1 MAEGGGWL
9 GRLRA
14 SLFNTR
20 EVISTRHD
28 ALLTR
33 PPHDSFYEELEELL
47 IQADLGAPF
56 AAEVVDRVRRDPV
69 ARTPEAVRAALGA
82 ILREALGT
90 PGTLRLDPPPA
101 VVLIIGVNGA
111 GKTTTIGKLAHRL
124 TNEGRRVLLAAG
136 DTFRAAAIE
145 QLELWGERAGVA
157 VVRHQAGADPAAVV
171 FDAAQAAAARHADV
185 LICDTAGRL
194 HTKTNL
200 MEELKKIDR
209 VVARALPNAPVER
222 LLVLDAGTGQN
233 GLAQARHFNDAVGLT
248 GAVLTKLDGTA
259 KGGIVI
265 AVARE
270 LQIPITFVGV
280 GEGVDD
286 LMPFDPETFVSELL
300 SPTAR

>member
-1 MAEGGGWL
+1 MAEGGWL

-14 SLFNTR
+14 SLTKTR
-20 EVISTRHD
+20 AALSTRLD

-33 PPHDSFYEELEELL
+33 PPDASFYDELEELL
-47 IQADLGAPF
+47 ISADIGAPF
-56 AAEVVDRVRRDPV
+56 AAEIVDRLRRDPT
-69 ARTPEAVRAALGA
+69 ARTPDAVRGALGA
-82 ILREALGT
+82 ILREALGAA
-90 PGTLRLDPPPA
+90 GVLRLDPPPA

-111 GKTTTIGKLAHRL
+111 GKTTTIGKLARL
-124 TNEGRRVLLAAG
+124 LAAEGRRVLLAAG

-145 QLELWGERAGVA
+145 QLELWGARAGVP

-209 VVARALPNAPVER
+209 VVARALPGAPVER

-233 GLAQARHFNDAVGLT
+233 GLAQARHFHQAVGLT

-259 KGGIVI
+259 KGGIVV

-270 LQIPITFVGV
+270 LGIPITFVGV
-280 GEGVDD
+280 GEGLDD
-286 LMPFDPETFVSELL
+286 LMPFDPGAFVAELL
-300 SPTAR
+300 AAADR

>member
-14 SLFNTR
+14 SLTKTR
-20 EVISTRHD
+20 EVITTRLD

-33 PPHDSFYEELEELL
+33 PPDDSFYEELEELL
-47 IQADLGAPF
+47 IEADLGAEF
-56 AAEVVDRVRRDPV
+56 AAEVVDQVRRDPA

-82 ILREALGT
+82 ALRAALGA
-90 PGTLRLDPPPA
+90 PGTMRLDPPPA

-124 TNEGRRVLLAAG
+124 TRQGRRVLLAAG

-145 QLELWGERAGVA
+145 QLELWGERAGVS

-171 FDAAQAAAARHADV
+171 FDAAQAASARHADV

-270 LQIPITFVGV
+270 LRIPISFVGV
-280 GEGVDD
+280 GEGIDD
-286 LMPFDPETFVSELL
+286 LMPFDPDAFVTELL
-300 SPTAR
+300 TAQAR

>member
-14 SLFNTR
+14 SLSKTR
-20 EVISTRHD
+20 EVISTRLD

-33 PPHDSFYEELEELL
+33 PPDDSFYDELEELL
-47 IQADLGAPF
+47 IQADLGAAF
-56 AAEVVDRVRRDPV
+56 AAEIVDRVRSDPA
-69 ARTPEAVRAALGA
+69 ARSPDAVRAAIGA
-82 ILREALGT
+82 VLREALG
-90 PGTLRLDPPPA
+90 PGGALRLDPPPA
-101 VVLIIGVNGA
+101 VVLVIGVNGA

-124 TNEGRRVLLAAG
+124 TSDGRRVLLAAG
-136 DTFRAAAIE
+136 DTFRAGAIE
-145 QLELWGERAGVA
+145 QLELWGERAGVP

-209 VVARALPNAPVER
+209 VVARALPASPVER

-270 LQIPITFVGV
+270 LRIPITFVGV
-280 GEGVDD
+280 GEGLDD
-286 LMPFDPETFVSELL
+286 LMPFDPDAFVTELL
-300 SPTAR
+300 TPHPS